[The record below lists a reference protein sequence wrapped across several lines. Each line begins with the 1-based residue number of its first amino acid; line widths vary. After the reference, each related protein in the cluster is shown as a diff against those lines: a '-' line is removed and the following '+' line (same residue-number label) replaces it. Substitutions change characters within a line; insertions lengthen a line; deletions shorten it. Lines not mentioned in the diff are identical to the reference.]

1 MRHKKPSLAKAA
13 FSILTTALVLVSG
26 AWANGKGKAGPSAEA
41 SSDTNVVFSVLYSFG
56 GKHRNL
62 IYPAGPTVA
71 QDRDANLYSTTGYGG
86 AFNDGVVFRITR
98 KGEPTVMHELSSY
111 NGSSGLT
118 LGTDGDFYGAT
129 VYGGNAPGYGTLFK
143 ITPRGKSTV
152 LYDFTGQ
159 LYDAY
164 PSAPPIHGADG
175 SFYGTAA
182 GDFNANGGI
191 VYKITSS
198 GTKST
203 LFQFDHTDG
212 AAPVAPLMQGTDG
225 NFYGTTNAGGNNGN
239 CEDVGCGVVFK
250 LTPSGTLTVLHDF
263 KASDGFYPTAPVI
276 EGSDGN
282 FYGTV
287 YEGGTNYDHGVAFK
301 ITTTGRFTVL
311 HIFEG
316 GADGEAP
323 QTALVQATDG
333 NFYGV
338 TLGGGQSNM
347 GTIYKITSEGTYSV
361 IYSFDNAT
369 GAYPSAA
376 PIQHTDGK
384 LYGFAGEGGAFNY
397 GTLYSLDLG
406 LGPFAS
412 LVSPSGKI
420 GKPIGILGQG
430 FTGTTGV
437 SFNGKAAQKFRA
449 VSDTYLTAVVP
460 SGAVTGF
467 VTVATPGGKLKS
479 SKKFQVVR

>member
-1 MRHKKPSLAKAA
+1 MRRKKPSLAKAA
-13 FSILTTALVLVSG
+13 FSILTTALVLVVG
-26 AWANGKGKAGPSAEA
+26 AWASGNAKAPSYDESTSTGNGNL
-41 SSDTNVVFSVLYSFG
+41 TVLYNFG
-56 GKHRNL
+56 KRNGDPL
-62 IYPAGPTVA
+62 YPSGIVA
-71 QDRDANLYSTTGYGG
+71 QGRDGNFYSATAYGG
-86 AFNDGVVFRITR
+86 ASNDGAVFKITPT
-98 KGEPTVMHELSSY
+98 GILTVMYDLTSY
-111 NGSSGLT
+111 GGSSGLT

-129 VYGGNAPGYGTLFK
+129 VYGGNPPGYGTVFK
-143 ITPRGKSTV
+143 MAPAGKMTV

-159 LYDAY
+159 VYDAY
-164 PSAPPIHGADG
+164 PHAPPIQGADG
-175 SFYGTAA
+175 NFYGTAA

-203 LFQFDHTDG
+203 LFQFDHADG
-212 AAPVAPLMQGTDG
+212 AAPVAPLVQGTDG
-225 NFYGTTNAGGNNGN
+225 DFYGTTNAGGNNYN
-239 CEDVGCGVVFK
+239 CGDGGCGVVFK
-250 LTPSGTLTVLHDF
+250 LTPSGTLAVLHDF
-263 KASDGFYPTAPVI
+263 KASDGAYPFAPVI

-287 YEGGTNYDHGVAFK
+287 PEGGTNYDHGVVFK

-316 GADGEAP
+316 GADGEAA
-323 QTALVQATDG
+323 QAALVQATDG

-338 TLGGGQSNM
+338 TVGGGQSNM
-347 GTIYKITSEGTYSV
+347 GTIYKITPEGTFSV

-406 LGPFAS
+406 LGPFVS
-412 LVSPSGKI
+412 LVSASGKV
-420 GKPIGILGQG
+420 GTSIGILGQG
-430 FTGTTGV
+430 FTGTNGV
-437 SFNGKAAQKFRA
+437 SFNGKAANKFRI

-460 SGAVTGF
+460 SGAATGF
-467 VTVATPGGKLKS
+467 VTVTTPGGKLKS
-479 SKKFQVVR
+479 NKKFRVTR